1 MNMNLPSPI
10 GNNYFNYINSWL
22 MESKLIALAVIII
35 IIVVLISSLGDSD
48 NDGSGYSNGSSE
60 YGNSNSTRSGTS
72 GSSTIFYI
80 ILYLIII
87 LIILKLLSYFFNI
100 NVLDDIYKYFYAT
113 EIKEKEE
120 KEIEKENESTPVPEI
135 MAPKQVFNIPGN
147 NYTYDDA
154 KALCSAYGS
163 RLAKYEEIEKDY
175 NKGAEWCNYG
185 WSDNQNVLF
194 PTQKGTYDDLQKIAG
209 HENDCGRPGINGG
222 YMANPANKYGVN
234 CYGNKPKIT
243 NEEAERMANIS
254 PYPKTVKDIEMEERV
269 SYWKGKLSDVLVSP
283 FNYTSWSRL

>member
-35 IIVVLISSLGDSD
+35 IIIVLISSLGDSD
-48 NDGSGYSNGSSE
+48 NDESGYSDGSSE

-80 ILYLIII
+80 ILYIIII

-100 NVLDDIYKYFYAT
+100 NILDDIYKYFYVE

-120 KEIEKENESTPVPEI
+120 KKLENDSTPVI
-135 MAPKQVFNIPGN
+135 IAPKQVFNIPGN

-194 PTQKGTYDDLQKIAG
+194 PTQKVTYDNLQKIAG

-269 SYWKGKLSDVLVSP
+269 NYWKGKLSEVLVSP
-283 FNYTSWSRL
+283 FNYTKWSRL